1 MSLRSKVA
9 GSQKGMVV
17 FMNIAY
23 FLRTKSEVAYLY
35 EDFTL
40 RQALEKMRYHGYTAI
55 PVLTRKN
62 KYIGTIS
69 EGNFLWYLIEDE
81 EDQEALYKINM
92 QSIENTMIRDVIKI
106 GIDKNPPV
114 RITATMEEL
123 LSRALDQNFIPVID
137 DRDYFIGIITR
148 RDIIKY
154 FNNSDRANLPEPIAA
169 SKR

>member
-1 MSLRSKVA
+1 
-9 GSQKGMVV
+9 
-17 FMNIAY
+17 MNIAY
-23 FLRTKSEVAYLY
+23 FLTTKSEVAYLY
-35 EDFTL
+35 ENFTL

-55 PVLTRKN
+55 PVLTREN
-62 KYIGTIS
+62 KYIGTVS
-69 EGNFLWYLIEDE
+69 EGNFLWYLIADE

-92 QSIENTMIRDVIKI
+92 QSIENVMIRDVIKV
-106 GIDKNPPV
+106 GMDKNPPV

-154 FNNSDRANLPEPIAA
+154 FYNSDGANLSDTVVSA
-169 SKR
+169 KR